1 LSDSSGS
8 GLYLRVGEGLV
19 SLAERPYDLEDDLQA
34 LIAAH
39 PELLAGAQIDPED
52 PRRFILV
59 RREAPVAGM
68 ELDHP
73 FLDQDGIPTLVETKR
88 STNLQTRREVVAQMI
103 DYAANAKA
111 EWSAEKLRVWLDE
124 RLTNGRQVPGP

>member
-1 LSDSSGS
+1 M
-8 GLYLRVGEGLV
+8 